1 MSQDINLLQKEG
13 PERAAIF
20 TTFMNAKGK
29 ILFDGIVVKPKL
41 AGQDDPEEIEY
52 WIDIEDSKDKQA
64 LLKHLKK
71 YSLRKKVVVN
81 DISEAI

>member
-1 MSQDINLLQKEG
+1 
-13 PERAAIF
+13 
-20 TTFMNAKGK
+20 MNAKGK

-41 AGQDDPEEIEY
+41 AGQNDPEEVEY
-52 WIDIEDSKDKQA
+52 WIDVEDSQDKKA